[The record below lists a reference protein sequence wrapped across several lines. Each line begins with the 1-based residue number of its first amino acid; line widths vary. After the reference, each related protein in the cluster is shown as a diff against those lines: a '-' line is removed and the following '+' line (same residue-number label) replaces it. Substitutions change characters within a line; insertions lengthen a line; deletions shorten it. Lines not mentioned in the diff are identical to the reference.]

1 MERLSVDTSL
11 KLWQTLYDL
20 SIFITEPDVA
30 TRKRE
35 LAWKEID
42 FILDFLIENKEF
54 MWQEALNGTE

>member
-20 SIFITEPDVA
+20 SIFVTEPDVA